1 MKKIG
6 YLLLISG
13 ITIISFY
20 YVYKISL
27 NEREK
32 DDVSDYIQETSMKEE
47 VIDEENI
54 NIEDTNIEENSE
66 IQQTSINLDYTAV
79 IEIPKINLKRGV
91 INSTKNFNSVNYAIS
106 VDENSNY
113 PNEMGNFILYAHSG
127 NSSIAYFKNLNKV
140 EVGDEVYIY
149 YEGVKYKYIIYD
161 KYDIQKTGKANV
173 IKSSTDN
180 YLTLI
185 TCNQNKKNYQIVVI
199 GKLDTTT
206 KY

>member
-32 DDVSDYIQETSMKEE
+32 DNVSDYIQETSIKEE

-66 IQQTSINLDYTAV
+66 IQQTSIYLDYTAV

-140 EVGDEVYIY
+140 DVGDEVYIY

>member
-32 DDVSDYIQETSMKEE
+32 DNVSDYIQETSMKEE

-54 NIEDTNIEENSE
+54 NIEDTNIEETSE